1 MIPFFNTSGGA
12 NRTVEEALV
21 YKNKKYDIFDTKLI
35 ADIFD
40 RVLHKKVIG
49 FEKPLNI
56 GLPHVS
62 YVVHLEQ
69 SEDLF
74 FRANLGPIEPEVQLV
89 KEQLTSD
96 IARAHGL
103 PANHILHV
111 DISRSIY
118 PFDYQIQEMVKGLDA
133 EIEFHGTKEDYD
145 TFSFSLG
152 QWVAKL
158 SDIPVDGFGQFSP
171 EKVIEKRLVGE
182 SATFYDYIQ
191 IQLEEEIQEI
201 EHAGFIT
208 SHTAEKL
215 REVFIS
221 SQSLCDCKKSSLV
234 HYDLADHNL
243 RYDPKTFEVSA
254 IFDWEASVAGD
265 TVLDLASCPTW
276 KTLYPREEKLLEGY
290 LSLKPRPDHLVE
302 KMKLFK
308 LRTIL
313 WKVCQNI
320 KFSIFIPE
328 RQKRFEDALALF
340 GLEMKV

>member
-1 MIPFFNTSGGA
+1 MIPFYNTSGGA

-21 YKNKKYDIFDTKLI
+21 YKTKKYQLFDTSLISDIFK
-35 ADIFD
+35 
-40 RVLHKKVIG
+40 RVLNKKVIG

-74 FRANLGPIEPEVQLV
+74 FRANLGPKEPEVQLV
-89 KEQLTSD
+89 KEQLVSNV
-96 IARAHGL
+96 ARAHGL
-103 PANHILHV
+103 PANHIIHV
-111 DISRSIY
+111 DISRNIY
-118 PFDYQIQEMVKGLDA
+118 PFDFQIQEMVQGLDA
-133 EIEFHGTKEDYD
+133 EIEFHGTKENYD
-145 TFSFSLG
+145 TFSFSIG
-152 QWVAKL
+152 QLVARL
-158 SDIPVDGFGQFSP
+158 SEITVSGFGQFSP
-171 EKVIEKRLVGE
+171 EKVLEGKFIGE
-182 SATFYDYIQ
+182 STSLFEYIQ

-201 EHAGFIT
+201 EHAGYIT
-208 SHTAEKL
+208 TYTAEKL
-215 REVFIS
+215 RGVFRS
-221 SQSLCDCKKSSLV
+221 SQSLCGCKKSSLV

-254 IFDWEASVAGD
+254 VFDWEAAVAGD